1 MDTQHRVGLR
11 HVLFHFAVD
20 TVSENESGEE
30 GEDMTE
36 AKELEGDRELVIQ
49 AMLFGKYRLYV
60 GKRGALWY
68 DDGW

>member
-1 MDTQHRVGLR
+1 MR
-11 HVLFHFAVD
+11 
-20 TVSENESGEE
+20 
-30 GEDMTE
+30 
-36 AKELEGDRELVIQ
+36 ELEGGRELVVQ